1 MLALRGI
8 RRWLTTWP
16 RPARW
21 SWPSMTPSAE
31 GPADLAALRFTD
43 VDHHAIE
50 IENSGA
56 GEALEVRVRL
66 SLRTER
72 QTAQRRGGVPY
83 LGARTRYVLELVDAP
98 LPGLETPPGTWVQA
112 AWRNRDGSEGES
124 WAQEREGRLER
135 RDGTLD
141 ARPPS

>member
-16 RPARW
+16 RPVRW
-21 SWPSMTPSAE
+21 SWPSMTPRAE
-31 GPADLAALRFTD
+31 GRAELAALRFTD

-56 GEALEVRVRL
+56 GEALDVVVRL

-72 QTAQRRGGVPY
+72 QAAQRRGDVPY
-83 LGARTRYVLELVDAP
+83 LGARTRYVLELVDALGP
-98 LPGLETPPGTWVQA
+98 ALETPRGTWVLV
-112 AWRNRDGSEGES
+112 AWRNRDGSEGEA

-135 RDGTLD
+135 RNRPVD
-141 ARPPS
+141 ARSLS